1 MSRLMARHLYGL
13 VDVLILKTISVHGP
27 QHGLAVL
34 DRIRTG
40 SDDFLQIED
49 AALYPALHRLHKEG
63 LLEAEWRV
71 SDKGRQARYYSLTR
85 RGKRELE
92 RAVRIW
98 ERHTLAVSRI
108 LQVSL
113 EELS

>member
-13 VDVLILKTISVHGP
+13 VDVLILKTLSTHGP

-34 DRIRTG
+34 DRIRAG

-49 AALYPALHRLHKEG
+49 AALYPALHRLHQEG
-63 LLEAEWRV
+63 LLEAEWRI
-71 SDKGRQARYYSLTR
+71 SDKGRQAKYYTLTQ
-85 RGKRELE
+85 RGRRELE

-113 EELS
+113 ERLS